1 MFAQTIALIRFQLL
15 GVINRRLLVLMLI
28 VSALGL
34 LVSQFAAGL
43 ALVEGDRISNAVLAE
58 YLRYA
63 LSILLV
69 ALLAVQIT
77 QDYENGQFER
87 LLAMPIRRAQYLL
100 SLFAL
105 QLLLSGLLGLGAG
118 LLLWLNTPGW
128 QAVYWGLA
136 LWLELLLLGQFV
148 ALSALTLEK
157 LAPVLLL
164 TLALY
169 LLARGAPVIELIL
182 QRSARFYEEGTGFRW
197 AREIFSW
204 IRLLLPGGDAFARND
219 LLMGEPLQPPL
230 QLGRQLIQVAIY
242 SLFLEALI
250 LADFYRKEFGRS

>member
-1 MFAQTIALIRFQLL
+1 MFAQTIALFRFQLL
-15 GVINRRLLVLMLI
+15 GVVNRRLLVLMLV

-34 LVSQFAAGL
+34 LVSQFVAGL
-43 ALVEGDRISNAVLAE
+43 ALVEGERISNAALAE
-58 YLRYA
+58 FMRYA
-63 LSILLV
+63 LSIVLV
-69 ALLAVQIT
+69 ALLAVQLT

-87 LLAMPIRRAQYLL
+87 VLAMPIRRVQYLL

-105 QLLLSGLLGLGAG
+105 QALLSGLLGLGAG
-118 LLLWLNTPGW
+118 LLLGLNAPAW
-128 QAVYWGLA
+128 QALYWGLS

-157 LAPVLLL
+157 LAAVLLL

-182 QRSARFYEEGTGFRW
+182 DRSARFYEEEAGFRW
-197 AREIFSW
+197 AREAFSW
-204 IRLLLPGGDAFARND
+204 IRLFLPGADAFARND
-219 LLMGEPLQPPL
+219 LLMGEPLKPL
-230 QLGRQLIQVAIY
+230 GVLGRQAVQVFIY
-242 SLFLEALI
+242 SLFLEAVI